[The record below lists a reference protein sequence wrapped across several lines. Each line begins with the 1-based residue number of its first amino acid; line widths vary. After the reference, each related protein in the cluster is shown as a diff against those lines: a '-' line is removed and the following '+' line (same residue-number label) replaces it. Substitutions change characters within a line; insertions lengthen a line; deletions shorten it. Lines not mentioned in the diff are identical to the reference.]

1 MNGLDPKVLEEIQKQ
16 FEAIKD
22 AENFEPDA
30 EYQKQLEDFINM
42 SFGEEFEK
50 SLNDSYNTKVLRIK
64 RLHKDA
70 VVPSYNYPGDSG
82 FDFYSVEDVIIPSLG
97 RALVPTGLS
106 VEFDEG
112 MELQVRPKSGLAIN
126 QGLTVLNT
134 PGTVDFGYTGE
145 IKVIVFNTN
154 QTPVTIQKGM
164 KIAQGVLCP
173 VLNGKFVTIQEVDE
187 IGETNRGNKG
197 FGSTGII

>member
-1 MNGLDPKVLEEIQKQ
+1 MNNLDPKILEEIQKQ

-22 AENFEPDA
+22 TENFIPDS
-30 EYQKQLEDFINM
+30 EYQKQLEDFINQ
-42 SFGEEFEK
+42 SFGEEFEQHLYDSFSTRTLK
-50 SLNDSYNTKVLRIK
+50 VKKLNP
-64 RLHKDA
+64 DA
-70 VVPSYNYPGDSG
+70 VLPSYNYPGDSG

-106 VEFDEG
+106 VQFDEG
-112 MELQVRPKSGLAIN
+112 LELQVRPKSGLAIN

-154 QTPVTIQKGM
+154 QTPVTVKKGM

-173 VLNGKFVTIQEVDE
+173 VINGKIVKVEEVGE
-187 IGETNRGNKG
+187 ISETTRGNNG
-197 FGSTGII
+197 FGSTGIN